1 MPGWAD
7 GAPLSFAPEGVIE
20 GLPGRESR
28 APVSDEALW
37 AVRSI
42 CKGWRRGQFSPMDP
56 ASRSASTNVLR
67 AFISHFS
74 NLLGVVSQKGPLPPE
89 TSTLIPVAYPL
100 CTIGPRSTARDSLF
114 RQDGS
119 GSEGEET

>member
-20 GLPGRESR
+20 GLPERKSR

-42 CKGWRRGQFSPMDP
+42 CKGWRCSWFSPMDP
-56 ASRSASTNVLR
+56 ASRSTSTNVLR
-67 AFISHFS
+67 AFFSHFF
-74 NLLGVVSQKGPLPPE
+74 NLLAVLSPKGPLPPE

-100 CTIGPRSTARDSLF
+100 CTIGPRSTVRDSLF

-119 GSEGEET
+119 GSQGEET